1 MTMLVYDEVL
11 RFVYAIS
18 LRWPGLLTRATL
30 LGLAGAA
37 VLVAWRLRKPV
48 RTWVLPWIAA
58 SRAKHPIASRRPRR
72 ARA

>member
-1 MTMLVYDEVL
+1 MTMLVFDEVL

-18 LRWPGLLTRATL
+18 LRWPGLLTRAMV

-37 VLVAWRLRKPV
+37 VLVAWQLRKPV
-48 RTWVLPWIAA
+48 RTMVLAWIAA
-58 SRAKHPIASRRPRR
+58 SRAKYPTAIRRIRK

>member
-1 MTMLVYDEVL
+1 MTMLVCDEVL

-18 LRWPGLLTRATL
+18 LRWPGLLTRAMV

-37 VLVAWRLRKPV
+37 VLVAWQLRKPV
-48 RTWVLPWIAA
+48 RTLVVPWIAA
-58 SRAKHPIASRRPRR
+58 SRAKHPIVSRRIRR

>member
-18 LRWPGLLTRATL
+18 LRWPGLLTRAML

-37 VLVAWRLRKPV
+37 VLVAWRL
-48 RTWVLPWIAA
+48 LPWIAA
-58 SRAKHPIASRRPRR
+58 SRAKHPIVSRRPRR